1 MMNAPSAVRIL
12 RASDYRRMS
21 WKNGGGET
29 VEIAVYP
36 ANAGLDDFAWRIS
49 MATVAS
55 DGPFSSFPG
64 IDRTLSILH
73 GAGMTLVIGDQAPVT
88 LTRDTEPY
96 PFAADIAA
104 SALLVDGPITDLNVM
119 TRRGHN
125 THGVTRHVV
134 NGTQTLTTSEK
145 AVTVILVQ
153 DAVEIVEDSGES
165 HELRPLDAVMCDPS
179 VTNLTLKTGKPAMV
193 YEIVLTA

>member
-1 MMNAPSAVRIL
+1 MTAPSAIRIL
-12 RASDYRRMS
+12 RASDYRRMP

-49 MATVAS
+49 MAKVAS

-64 IDRTLSILH
+64 IDRTLSILE

-88 LTRDTEPY
+88 LTHDTPPY
-96 PFAADIAA
+96 PFAADIPT
-104 SALLVDGPITDLNVM
+104 SAMLVDGPITDLNVM
-119 TRRGHN
+119 TRRN
-125 THGVTRHVV
+125 RSTHRVTRHVV
-134 NGTQTLTTSEK
+134 NGTQILTTSEK
-145 AVTVILVQ
+145 TVTFILVQ
-153 DAVEIVEDSGES
+153 DAVEIVVGDGET
-165 HELRPLDAVMCDPS
+165 HQLQPLDAMICDPS
-179 VTNLTLKTGKPAMV
+179 AADFTLKTDKSTTV

>member
-1 MMNAPSAVRIL
+1 MNAPSAVRIL
-12 RASDYRRMS
+12 RASDYRRMP

-29 VEIAVYP
+29 VEIAVFP

-73 GAGMTLVIGDQAPVT
+73 GAGMTLVIGDKVPVT

-96 PFAADIAA
+96 PFAADVAT

-125 THGVTRHVV
+125 THRVTRHVV

-165 HELRPLDAVMCDPS
+165 HELQPLDAMMCDPS
-179 VTNLTLKTGKPAMV
+179 VANLTLKTGKPATV
-193 YEIVLTA
+193 YEIVLTS